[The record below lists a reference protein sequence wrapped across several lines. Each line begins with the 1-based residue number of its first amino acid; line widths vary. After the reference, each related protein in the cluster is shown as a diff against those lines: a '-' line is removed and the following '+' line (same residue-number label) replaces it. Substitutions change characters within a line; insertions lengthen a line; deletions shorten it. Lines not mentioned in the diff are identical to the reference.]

1 MYNPR
6 NGAEVKVPSGRPP
19 ESPHSSHILVSLS
32 LKYASLHTAHSGP
45 SCPSRQYALK
55 SIPPRHASGH
65 EVAEFLHSRIPLTS
79 NFEPGEELGFIGIKT
94 DWTDWCSGADRAG
107 GADAVV

>member
-1 MYNPR
+1 MPRIKRKRRAYNPR

-32 LKYASLHTAHSGP
+32 LKYVSLHSAHSGP

-55 SIPPRHASGH
+55 SVPPRHASGH

-79 NFEPGEELGFIGIKT
+79 NFEPGEELGFTYYRDQNGL
-94 DWTDWCSGADRAG
+94 DGL
-107 GADAVV
+107 V